1 MTDRTHRVIRMFCD
15 HGAEWPLWED
25 GMVTPQELGLTPA
38 LTWKLRAWADVY
50 LEHMRPG
57 QNWLV
62 SKERDDAWFAEGRR
76 LGEHLARELQGVAA
90 VDYTGV

>member
-1 MTDRTHRVIRMFCD
+1 
-15 HGAEWPLWED
+15 
-25 GMVTPQELGLTPA
+25 MVTPQELGLTPA
-38 LTWKLRAWADVY
+38 LTGKLQAWAHVH

-62 SKERDDAWFAEGRR
+62 LRKRDNAWCTEGRR
-76 LGEHLARELQGVAA
+76 LGERPASEQQGVAA

>member
-1 MTDRTHRVIRMFCD
+1 
-15 HGAEWPLWED
+15 
-25 GMVTPQELGLTPA
+25 MVTPQELGLTPA
-38 LTWKLRAWADVY
+38 LPRKLQACAHLH

-62 SKERDDAWFAEGRR
+62 LEKRDNAWCTEGRR
-76 LGEHLARELQGVAA
+76 LGERLARELQGVAA